1 MTISSSDRKR
11 DEHRKGRGRKLLVG
25 KVIAKKKVQ
34 AQTTINKSPA
44 NDFCI
49 VASIGLHPGKPITET
64 QAELLLNSALRGMV
78 KKVNVIKV
86 IKIPA
91 GAKN

>member
-11 DEHRKGRGRKLLVG
+11 DEHRKGRRKLLVG
-25 KVIAKKKVQ
+25 RVIAKKRVQ
-34 AQTTINKSPA
+34 AQTTSNKSPA

-49 VASIGLHPGKPITET
+49 VARVGLYPDKPITET